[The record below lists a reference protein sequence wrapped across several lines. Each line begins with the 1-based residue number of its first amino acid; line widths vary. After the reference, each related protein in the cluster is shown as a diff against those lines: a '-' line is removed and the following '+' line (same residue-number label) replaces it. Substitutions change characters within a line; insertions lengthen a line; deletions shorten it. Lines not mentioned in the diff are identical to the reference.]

1 MTSHDLL
8 DDLIT
13 LAQILSC
20 NSFPFQTLFFPVLYI
35 CFLMIQTMW
44 VRHANDG
51 KNECLVKIKKNDYV
65 TVTFRPKSSG
75 AHNLTPYVKKLK
87 PPKREQVKPCT
98 SGGCACHANNAA
110 RSLNRASSGNSL
122 TRSKKRPALAGA

>member
-87 PPKREQVKPCT
+87 PPKREQLASEAMYFRWMRLPRQQCSSLLEPCFI
-98 SGGCACHANNAA
+98 GELPN
-110 RSLNRASSGNSL
+110 
-122 TRSKKRPALAGA
+122 